1 MILVTGGAGYI
12 GSHTAIRLIEKGYD
26 VVIADNF
33 STSKEER
40 IGDIEKITGRITPY
54 YNADVGNVDD
64 MDRIFSENDIGA
76 VMHFAA
82 YSLVGESM
90 EKPLKYFGNNVC
102 KTEKLLESMI
112 RAGVRNIIFSSSA
125 AVYGETGDKPVTEDA
140 PLCPTN
146 CYGETKMIIE
156 KMLKWAEISGLRHV
170 GLRYFNACG
179 AHKSGLIGEDHNPET
194 HLIPIVLQTAAG
206 KRDKLYIFGNDYP
219 TRDGTCV
226 RDYIHVDDLADAH
239 IAAYEYLRA
248 GGKCDVFNLGNG
260 KGFTVKEILT
270 EARRITGKEIPAEIA
285 SRRAGDPAI
294 LTASSEKA
302 ERILGWKPIYREPS
316 EIIETAWKWHS
327 REMA

>member
-1 MILVTGGAGYI
+1 M
-12 GSHTAIRLIEKGYD
+12 
-26 VVIADNF
+26 
-33 STSKEER
+33 
-40 IGDIEKITGRITPY
+40 
-54 YNADVGNVDD
+54 
-64 MDRIFSENDIGA
+64 
-76 VMHFAA
+76 
-82 YSLVGESM
+82 
-90 EKPLKYFGNNVC
+90 
-102 KTEKLLESMI
+102 
-112 RAGVRNIIFSSSA
+112 
-125 AVYGETGDKPVTEDA
+125 
-140 PLCPTN
+140 
-146 CYGETKMIIE
+146 
-156 KMLKWAEISGLRHV
+156 
-170 GLRYFNACG
+170 
-179 AHKSGLIGEDHNPET
+179 
-194 HLIPIVLQTAAG
+194 
-206 KRDKLYIFGNDYP
+206 
-219 TRDGTCV
+219 